1 MRLPAVLLGAH
12 FRTRARATNSRG
24 LSLGR
29 LSESEL
35 RLDQEDRPLMC
46 REAARPARP
55 CLLSSGTRVGRS
67 PPPFDV
73 HPARPRLSFAR
84 SLARSLARS
93 PHALGALSSSFP
105 RSLPRPVD
113 QQREMLPARPAF
125 AGVEDDWERVSSG
138 LLLLLAAVAWQLSR
152 LTISTASRR
161 TTLCPGRRWQ
171 VRR

>member
-1 MRLPAVLLGAH
+1 VQGGCSAGPPLSPFFWH
-12 FRTRARATNSRG
+12 AR
-24 LSLGR
+24 
-29 LSESEL
+29 
-35 RLDQEDRPLMC
+35 
-46 REAARPARP
+46 
-55 CLLSSGTRVGRS
+55 
-67 PPPFDV
+67 
-73 HPARPRLSFAR
+73 R
-84 SLARSLARS
+84 SLAAAFRRPPRQTPTFLRSLARS

-105 RSLPRPVD
+105 RSLPSPVD